1 MFTGLI
7 EATATLESLETD
19 SGRTTLSLA
28 TDLIDKLAIGDSIAI
43 NGVCLTAAA
52 FDSNTVQFHLLN
64 QTLHCTNLGALK
76 VGDRVNVERPMIFG
90 ERLHGHLVSGHIDST
105 SSVLSI
111 GEDGADHIV
120 EIELPENLA
129 ALAVEKGSVAVDGIS
144 LTIAALDRDA
154 FRVCITP
161 YTWTHTN
168 MCGYARGCIV
178 NLEMDMVGKY
188 VMRRNDLE
196 SQP

>member
-7 EATATLESLETD
+7 EATATLESLEAD
-19 SGRTTLSLA
+19 SDRTTLSLS
-28 TDLIDKLAIGDSIAI
+28 TDLIDELAIGDSIAI

-64 QTLHCTNLGALK
+64 ETLHCTNLGALK
-76 VGDRVNVERPMIFG
+76 VGDRVNVERAMIFG

-105 SSVLSI
+105 SCVLST
-111 GEDGADHIV
+111 GEEGADHIV
-120 EIELPENLA
+120 EIELPSNLA

-144 LTIAALDRDA
+144 LTIAALDRHA

-161 YTWTHTN
+161 HTWTHTN
-168 MCGYARGCIV
+168 MCGYARGSIV
-178 NLEMDMVGKY
+178 NLEMDMIGKY
-188 VMRRNDLE
+188 VLRSNELG
-196 SQP
+196 SQV